1 MHKKSFLI
9 SFLIM
14 LNLASFSCASKK
26 TSTVSTFKVHQDTAL
41 PRFGYMLRDKKMI
54 VPAKYFSIHECRDG
68 TLLAGEFD
76 IKNPEMS
83 PSQIKVF
90 DKSGNPLSFNLPR
103 GCSASAVID
112 DYVVIKRNT
121 KKDSDQAVSV
131 LKGLC
136 DKSGK
141 IILEPQFFQI
151 WTDGDCIIAMNSSFT
166 TVMFDMNGKVIVDLG
181 QYSYLNEDFLKY
193 NPNYYSFQSSN
204 GWIVVDRTGKK
215 YCDSK
220 EFVSNI
226 FNRKFHPIAKD
237 SFLNVSSSNRK
248 ELFDSQGKVKF
259 RLPENTVYTKESD
272 SDLIPFVIKK
282 NGEPKFDD
290 WKYRTGYLNL
300 DGKVVIKPKFL
311 EADSFKNDLAVV
323 TASFANGRPHVGII
337 DKSGEYFLRPDYNE
351 IIITKQGNFIVGKAP
366 DFLFSTADWKSE
378 VEAYP
383 KLKESAFKGLLREYD
398 LIGMSRES
406 LSLLLDR
413 PKDVAREDT
422 KNSNELFYTVEM
434 TGCANQHRWVD
445 IQFENNK
452 VKRWAYVQG
461 PFHGPN
467 WQPDWNDQNVV
478 FSYEPVRKFDWTD
491 TGIKSEEPKAFLKS
505 EALKPKYLFWFFPDE
520 FDVY

>member
-1 MHKKSFLI
+1 MRKKSFLI
-9 SFLIM
+9 TFLIL

-41 PRFGYMLRDKKMI
+41 PRFGYMSRDKKMM

-76 IKNPEMS
+76 FKNPEMS

-90 DKSGNPLSFNLPR
+90 DKFGKPLSFNLPR
-103 GCSASAVID
+103 DCSVSAVID

-121 KKDSDQAVSV
+121 KKDSDKAVSA

-136 DKSGK
+136 DKFGR
-141 IILEPQFFQI
+141 IILKPQFFQI
-151 WTDGDCIIAMNSSFT
+151 WTDDNCIIAMNSSFT
-166 TVMFDMNGKVIVDLG
+166 TVMFDMSGKVIADLG
-181 QYSYLNEDFLKY
+181 KYSFLNEDFLKH
-193 NPNYYSFQSSN
+193 NSNYYSFQSSN
-204 GWIVVDRTGKK
+204 GWLVVDRTGKEIR
-215 YCDSK
+215 DSK

-226 FNRKFHPIAKD
+226 FNRKFHQIAKD
-237 SFLNVSSSNRK
+237 LFLDVSSSNRE

-259 RLPENTVYTKESD
+259 RLPENTVYAKETD
-272 SDLIPFVIKK
+272 SDLIPFVIKRY
-282 NGEPKFDD
+282 GEQKFDD
-290 WKYRTGYLNL
+290 WKYRAGYLNL

-337 DKSGEYFLRPDYNE
+337 DKSGEYFLRPEYND
-351 IIITKQGNFIVGKAP
+351 ITITRQGNFILGKSP
-366 DFLFSTADWKSE
+366 DFLFSAADWKSE
-378 VEAYP
+378 VEVYP
-383 KLKESAFKGLLREYD
+383 KLKESSFKGLLREYD
-398 LIGMSRES
+398 LIGMSRDT

-413 PKDVAREDT
+413 PEDAEKQVF
-422 KNSNELFYTVEM
+422 KNSNDLFYTVKM
-434 TGCANQHRWVD
+434 TGCANQHRWVN

-461 PFHGPN
+461 TFHGPN
-467 WQPDWNDQNVV
+467 WQPNWNDQNVV
-478 FSYEPVRKFDWTD
+478 FSYEPARTFDWTD

-520 FDVY
+520 FDIY